1 MDGRKIPGEHTSE
14 YRIKDIDHTYND
26 KILKCEVS
34 NRIGKTEDTE
44 TLNVH
49 CKSTAILHTSVY
61 HIIFLRSS
69 YIYVKNF
76 YNNLQMRPN
85 G

>member
-14 YRIKDIDHTYND
+14 YRIKDIDHSYND

-49 CKSTAILHTSVY
+49 CKSTAILHNSLFVY
-61 HIIFLRSS
+61 DKYLYF
-69 YIYVKNF
+69 
-76 YNNLQMRPN
+76 
-85 G
+85 

>member
-49 CKSTAILHTSVY
+49 CKSTTILHNSVFVY
-61 HIIFLRSS
+61 DNNFIFKIIIYLRK
-69 YIYVKNF
+69 I
-76 YNNLQMRPN
+76 LL
-85 G
+85 

>member
-49 CKSTAILHTSVY
+49 CKSTTILHGSVFVY
-61 HIIFLRSS
+61 DDIFKIIIYSRKIFL
-69 YIYVKNF
+69 
-76 YNNLQMRPN
+76 
-85 G
+85 

>member
-49 CKSTAILHTSVY
+49 CKSTTILYNSVFVY
-61 HIIFLRSS
+61 D
-69 YIYVKNF
+69 
-76 YNNLQMRPN
+76 
-85 G
+85 

>member
-49 CKSTAILHTSVY
+49 CKLTTILHNSLFVY
-61 HIIFLRSS
+61 YF
-69 YIYVKNF
+69 
-76 YNNLQMRPN
+76 
-85 G
+85 

>member
-1 MDGRKIPGEHTSE
+1 MDGRKIQGEHTSE

-49 CKSTAILHTSVY
+49 CK
-61 HIIFLRSS
+61 
-69 YIYVKNF
+69 
-76 YNNLQMRPN
+76 
-85 G
+85 

>member
-49 CKSTAILHTSVY
+49 CKSTTILPTSVY
-61 HIIFLRSS
+61 HIIF
-69 YIYVKNF
+69 IF
-76 YNNLQMRPN
+76 YRVEVCDERC
-85 G
+85 